1 MGYWQLNVRGKPQM
15 DLAYHP
21 GGVEILASCYRKQN
35 KLRPDG
41 PLGSYADLL
50 IRHTH
55 MNGKQFYGDFK
66 CCEVIVCVRHRGLIS
81 N

>member
-1 MGYWQLNVRGKPQM
+1 M
-15 DLAYHP
+15 DLAVSIP
-21 GGVEILASCYRKQN
+21 SRGVEILASCYRKQN

-50 IRHTH
+50 ILHAH

-66 CCEVIVCVRHRGLIS
+66 CCQVIVRVRHHGLIS
-81 N
+81 KLKAEA